1 MLFWAE
7 TREIRKPAQLLT
19 ELVIASL
26 LLGEVLTSVDSLK
39 KTPGRMITASICLQ
53 KDLTVVG
60 LLEKGKE
67 QIAIARSSGLDQ
79 YVVPKAVQLFA
90 GDDSEIDE
98 QAMTPHVSEL
108 VEAGANFQPLN
119 K

>member
-1 MLFWAE
+1 MLR
-7 TREIRKPAQLLT
+7 TLLT

-39 KTPGRMITASICLQ
+39 KTPGRMITASMDGAICLQ

-67 QIAIARSSGLDQ
+67 QIAFVRSSGLDQ
-79 YVVPKAVQLFA
+79 YIVPKAVQLFA
-90 GDDSEIDE
+90 GDESEIDE
-98 QAMTPHVSEL
+98 QAMTLHVSEL
-108 VEAGANFQPLN
+108 VEAGANLQPLN
-119 K
+119 